1 MRICRFV
8 CHDTVTHTLETLCRG
23 KSDAVLRLQKSQH
36 VLSESALVKTCWTSE
51 GQELVRAA
59 LEEEERARTQ
69 MKDAYPAAREPEVT
83 LAQHGTDHPAISIE
97 IPSLE
102 CACDSQIIHPFAD
115 REWVGDASSIGGTCR
130 AGVQVSWILKVKGL
144 VPEFSY
150 LLSFEWSLAD
160 ELLGAFRSVIST
172 TTSSCVVR
180 KPLIQSGQNGTST
193 FDLIKHNRKL
203 RMDVGVWDTYPGLT
217 EEEARIGA
225 IHTDQPVRVH
235 CSGEQLE
242 EEKADCLPRFEV
254 GAVHMDCIYSKV
266 GTVLIKWMPLSK

>member
-1 MRICRFV
+1 M
-8 CHDTVTHTLETLCRG
+8 
-23 KSDAVLRLQKSQH
+23 
-36 VLSESALVKTCWTSE
+36 
-51 GQELVRAA
+51 RAA
-59 LEEEERARTQ
+59 LAEEERAREEV
-69 MKDAYPAAREPEVT
+69 KDVQKAAGEPEVT
-83 LAQHGTDHPAISIE
+83 LGQHGTDHPAISIV

-102 CACDSQIIHPFAD
+102 CACDSQMIHPFSD
-115 REWVGDASSIGGTCR
+115 REWVGGASSIWGTCR
-130 AGVQVSWILKVKGL
+130 AGVPVSWIVTVHGL

-160 ELLGAFRSVIST
+160 ELLGAFRAVIST

-193 FDLIKHNRKL
+193 FDLIAHNRKL
-203 RMDVGVWDTYPGLT
+203 QMDVGVWDMYPGLT

-225 IHTDQPVRVH
+225 IHIDQLVRVH

-242 EEKADCLPRFEV
+242 EEKADCLPRFKV

-266 GTVLIKWMPLSK
+266 GTVLLKWMPLSK